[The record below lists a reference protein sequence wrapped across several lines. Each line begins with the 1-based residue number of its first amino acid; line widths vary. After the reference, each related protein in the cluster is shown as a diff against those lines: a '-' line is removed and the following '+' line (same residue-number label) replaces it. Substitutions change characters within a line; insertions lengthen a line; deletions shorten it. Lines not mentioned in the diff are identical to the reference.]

1 VARYRGKPEFHQSP
15 NLGDLWYAM
24 NPKVAP
30 FNNLHFRRAIAFAIN
45 RDAIVRGV
53 EHNTQ
58 IPLAGWYPK
67 GILGYD
73 PTVGSRVP
81 HYDPAV
87 ARKEL
92 ALAMKTMKSVP
103 SIRLEYPS
111 DTEDWARDAVLA
123 AARHAFATRGFER
136 TTVRAVAADAGV
148 DASMV
153 IRYFTSKER
162 LFEAATDVDL
172 ALPDLGRVPSAERG
186 QALAERFVALWDDS
200 VTGEVLTL
208 LLRSAPTS
216 ERAAER
222 IREVFSTQVRTV
234 ITDLADPEHTD
245 GGVDPRTVRRAGALS
260 SHILGTALARYVLRL
275 PPLADAPGEEV
286 VAGLAPVLQHILES

>member
-1 VARYRGKPEFHQSP
+1 MLAT
-15 NLGDLWYAM
+15 
-24 NPKVAP
+24 
-30 FNNLHFRRAIAFAIN
+30 IAASAT
-45 RDAIVRGV
+45 DCQHLLAIVS
-53 EHNTQ
+53 
-58 IPLAGWYPK
+58 A
-67 GILGYD
+67 
-73 PTVGSRVP
+73 VP
-81 HYDPAV
+81 FTP
-87 ARKEL
+87 R
-92 ALAMKTMKSVP
+92 SQP
-103 SIRLEYPS
+103 
-111 DTEDWARDAVLA
+111 ARDAVLA

-186 QALAERFVALWDDS
+186 RALAERFVALWDDP

-208 LLRSAPTS
+208 LLRAAPTS

-234 ITDLADPEHTD
+234 ITDLAGPEYAD
-245 GGVDPRTVRRAGALS
+245 GGVDPRTVRRGGALS